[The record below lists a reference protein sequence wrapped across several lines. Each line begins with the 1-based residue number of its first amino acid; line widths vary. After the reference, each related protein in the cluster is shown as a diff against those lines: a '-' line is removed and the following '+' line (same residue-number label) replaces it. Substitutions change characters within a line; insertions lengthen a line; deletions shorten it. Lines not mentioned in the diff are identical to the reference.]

1 MTCIASRTEA
11 VPGKEMRGCSG
22 RLSVDEVTARLKLV
36 GMRSGGR
43 EMRCSRS
50 MASVR
55 IKGALSNEVIAIR
68 WMPEANKGRM
78 LRRGASAG
86 ST

>member
-1 MTCIASRTEA
+1 
-11 VPGKEMRGCSG
+11 
-22 RLSVDEVTARLKLV
+22 
-36 GMRSGGR
+36 MRSGGR